1 VLGTLIV
8 VIVALN
14 FRRPEKEP
22 HHKVERFYDT
32 KDPQFRREMGVLL
45 GPAIVGGNRIH
56 ALQNGDEIFPAMLE
70 GIAAAKRTITF
81 ETYIYWSG
89 QIGEQFARALIDRA
103 RAGVRVHVMLDWIGC
118 DKMSHQL
125 VAEMKTGG
133 VEVERYH
140 AVHWYSLGRLNN
152 RTHRKVLIIDGS
164 ISFTGGVGIADQWLG
179 HAQDPAHW
187 RDMHFKVTGPVAAQM
202 QAAFL
207 DNWIKTTGHVLHGD
221 GYFPAIEASGPQEMQ
236 MFISSP
242 EGGSDSMRL
251 MYLTAITAAQRTIDM
266 EAAYFVPDRLMIR
279 EMIAAR
285 KRGVRIRMLV
295 PGADIDS
302 KVVGI
307 ASKREWGPL
316 LESGVGVSFSRYCRE
331 KELSLS
337 QWAWVKRVLVRKGIV
352 MERRR
357 VEGSKAKAVGFAA
370 VRVAPTSATVTTI
383 AAATGCRIRHPSGW
397 TIECEGYPE
406 VSWLSALMS
415 GSSVMMRP
423 VGEVKVYLHREPI
436 DMRKGRNGL
445 AALVREG
452 MNQDP
457 FEPDALYV
465 FVGRRYD
472 ALKILGWDR
481 NGLLRVVEEDRE
493 R

>member
-1 VLGTLIV
+1 MVIVYSVLGTLIV

-316 LESGVGVSFSRYCRE
+316 LESGVEIHVYQPTMLHCKMLIFDEYMVSVGSTNLDMRSFELNDEASLNIYDAHFAGEMTEVFARDLESSIPYTLGQWERRSWRE
-331 KELSLS
+331 KSAEIVVNPIRS
-337 QWAWVKRVLVRKGIV
+337 QL
-352 MERRR
+352 
-357 VEGSKAKAVGFAA
+357 
-370 VRVAPTSATVTTI
+370 
-383 AAATGCRIRHPSGW
+383 
-397 TIECEGYPE
+397 
-406 VSWLSALMS
+406 
-415 GSSVMMRP
+415 
-423 VGEVKVYLHREPI
+423 
-436 DMRKGRNGL
+436 
-445 AALVREG
+445 
-452 MNQDP
+452 
-457 FEPDALYV
+457 
-465 FVGRRYD
+465 
-472 ALKILGWDR
+472 
-481 NGLLRVVEEDRE
+481 
-493 R
+493 